1 MMLGMSLATFT
12 LVHVLISLAGIASGF
27 GVIFSWIARKK
38 LERTTVFFL
47 ATTVLTSVT
56 GYMFPFEKLLPSHI
70 VGGLSLLALALAIYS
85 LQVGWQ
91 RTFVISLLVA
101 QYFNVFVLVVQMF
114 RNTPALKELA
124 PTQSEPPF
132 AIAQLIVLVGFVL
145 LGIKATKGFP
155 RMAAHAAH

>member
-27 GVIFSWIARKK
+27 GVIFSWISGKR
-38 LERTTVFFL
+38 LEKTTIFFL

-70 VGGLSLLALALAIYS
+70 VGGLSLVVLALGIYS
-85 LQVGWQ
+85 LQSGWQ
-91 RTFVISLLVA
+91 RTFVISSLTA
-101 QYFNVFVLVVQMF
+101 QYFNVFVLVVQLF
-114 RNTPALKELA
+114 RNTPALKQLA

-132 AIAQLIVLVGFVL
+132 AIAQLIVLAAFVF
-145 LGIKATKGFP
+145 LGVKATKGFP
-155 RMAAHAAH
+155 RMAVRAAH